1 MSELTPNLGLFKYDL
16 STDGKEVFSIEQA
29 LNSNWDIIDNMDLLP
44 DQTDKENYV
53 LTTDGVTAHW
63 GETDEIY
70 PVVQTF
76 SNGNSW
82 GWVRSDGWC
91 EQGGK
96 LDVNAIAGQYTITFV
111 KPFSNIRYSIGT
123 TCERTDANYNPVA
136 VLIYAQK
143 TQSSMV
149 LACNQYVGS
158 VYWEVKGYIE
168 V

>member
-76 SNGNSW
+76 VDGSSW
-82 GWVRSDGWC
+82 YRVYSDGWC
-91 EQGGK
+91 EQGGYSYP
-96 LDVNAIAGQYTITFV
+96 ATSTITFL
-111 KPFSNIRYSIGT
+111 KQFSNINYTLITQPCNKIATTGAASYMATFNHTVTGFSAIANMSIAGY
-123 TCERTDANYNPVA
+123 EW
-136 VLIYAQK
+136 Q
-143 TQSSMV
+143 
-149 LACNQYVGS
+149 AC
-158 VYWEVKGYIE
+158 GYIGE
-168 V
+168 E